1 MLANARRCML
11 VVINHLFMTPFYVQN
26 PGVCLATPDNAWA
39 WMHAGFDKENVYL
52 LVLLAV

>member
-1 MLANARRCML
+1 ML